1 MTAPRNRATVLVVD
15 DERGPR
21 ESLRIILKPA
31 YHVLAASSGT
41 EALEILRTIPVDLVT
56 LDLNMPGIK
65 GEDLLATIRRQ
76 FPEVEIIVIT
86 GWGTVES
93 ASEAVRFGIADYLQ
107 KPFDV
112 VQVMASVTR
121 AVARQ
126 RGRRE
131 LIGFLEGIGNA
142 LGREREVGAIIAELD
157 ANRSLRDQLRLA
169 IDRASAASGQ
179 GREPLRTL
187 AMLEMLAETI
197 EAKDLHM
204 AGHARRTAYYASL
217 LADRLC
223 LSVEQREHIRI
234 ASFLH
239 DIGKVG
245 VPEELLSKPG
255 PLDAEER
262 DVLEAHPEVGARIVE
277 PMGIASEIV
286 EAIRHHHERWDG
298 GGYPSGLTADEI
310 PLAARIVQ
318 LADVYDALVSE
329 RPHRRARSRHAACA
343 EIARCAGTQ
352 FDPDLAKE
360 FVSVLETQSSEL
372 EPEVLAEV
380 VSTSARESAAPS
392 MQTGGV
398 RS

>member
-1 MTAPRNRATVLVVD
+1 MGHHSRGTILIVD

-31 YHVLAASSGT
+31 YHVLSASSGAD
-41 EALEILRTIPVDLVT
+41 ALEILRTVPVDLVT

-65 GEDLLATIRRQ
+65 GEELMATIRRE
-76 FPEVEIIVIT
+76 FPDVEIIVIT

-93 ASEAVRFGIADYLQ
+93 ASDAVRWGIADYLQ

-126 RGRRE
+126 RGRRRMV
-131 LIGFLEGIGNA
+131 GFLESLGDT
-142 LGREREVGAIIAELD
+142 LGREREVAAILTDLD
-157 ANRSLRDQLRLA
+157 ADPALRGRLQIA
-169 IDRASAASGQ
+169 VERLSTGAGQ
-179 GREPLRTL
+179 SQEPLRTL

-204 AGHARRTAYYASL
+204 AGHARRSAYYASL

-223 LSVEQREHIRI
+223 LANEQREHIRI
-234 ASFLH
+234 AAFLH
-239 DIGKVG
+239 DLGKVG
-245 VPEELLSKPG
+245 VPEDLLAKPA
-255 PLDAEER
+255 PLVPEER
-262 DVLEAHPEVGARIVE
+262 DVLEAHSDSGARILE
-277 PMGIASEIV
+277 PMGIANQIV

-298 GGYPSGLTADEI
+298 QGYPSGLAGDSI

-318 LADVYDALVSE
+318 LADVYDALTSE
-329 RPHRRARSRHAACA
+329 RPHRPAKSREAALA
-343 EIARCAGTQ
+343 EIRRCAGTQ

-360 FVSVLETQSSEL
+360 FVAVLESQSSEL
-372 EPEVLAEV
+372 EPEVLAQV
-380 VSTSARESAAPS
+380 VSTSARESAVPS

>member
-1 MTAPRNRATVLVVD
+1 MSQHTRGSILVVD

-31 YHVLAASSGT
+31 YDVLSASSGAQ
-41 EALEILRTIPVDLVT
+41 ALEILRTVPIDLVT

-65 GEDLLATIRRQ
+65 GEELMATIRRE
-76 FPEVEIIVIT
+76 FPDVEIIVIT

-93 ASEAVRFGIADYLQ
+93 ASDAVRWGIADYLQ

-126 RGRRE
+126 RGRRRMV
-131 LIGFLEGIGNA
+131 GFLESLGDT
-142 LGREREVGAIIAELD
+142 LGREKEIGDILSDLD
-157 ANRSLRDQLRLA
+157 ASAVLRGRLQLA
-169 IDRASAASGQ
+169 VDRASSRAGQ
-179 GREPLRTL
+179 PEEPLRTL

-217 LADRLC
+217 LTDRLC
-223 LSVEQREHIRI
+223 LAAEQREHIRI
-234 ASFLH
+234 AAFLH
-239 DIGKVG
+239 DLGKVG
-245 VPEELLSKPG
+245 VPEELLAKPSA
-255 PLDAEER
+255 LDGEER
-262 DVLEAHPEVGARIVE
+262 DVLEAHPDVGARIVE
-277 PMGIASEIV
+277 PMGIANEV
-286 EAIRHHHERWDG
+286 VDAIRHHHERWDG
-298 GGYPSGLTADEI
+298 RGYPSGLAGEEI
-310 PLAARIVQ
+310 PLAARVVQ
-318 LADVYDALVSE
+318 LADVYDALTSE
-329 RPHRRARSRHAACA
+329 RPHRPAKARDAALA
-343 EIARCAGTQ
+343 EIRRCAGSQ

-360 FVSVLETQSSEL
+360 FVAVLESQSSEL
-372 EPEVLAEV
+372 EPEVLAEM
-380 VSTSARESAAPS
+380 VSTSARESAVPS